1 MWPFPAKDSSRVAD
15 KPRPTSIFGTRLIA
29 AKEYRQPAMQAD
41 SLDIHQRLATARLP
55 ALPQV
60 LLELMALCDRDDV
73 GMAEIGEVV
82 AKDAGVAA
90 RVVGIANSPCY
101 RPGRGLESIG
111 QCLAV
116 LGTTT
121 VRRLALNQSVAELFG
136 RFQKPGNYDPRY
148 FWFRGLTVAVTAR
161 ELAVKLGYRN
171 PDEAYLAGL
180 LHDVGQLA
188 LLAAAPDRYL
198 PIFRNRAG
206 EHERLRQE
214 QAAFG
219 LTHVEAGAWLAER
232 WNLHAIFVDSI
243 RYHHESLER
252 AREAHPLVQIV
263 LLANLFNAPSQAEFN
278 VGEADLAADLAFWH
292 LDIPQ
297 ALALLETAQN
307 EARAIAAELG
317 IEPPPQAA
325 DPLANA
331 PDQGGADAELAD
343 AVSQRLEGMLAEP
356 EGGETEARDDAMLDL
371 LRGATILFGASGS
384 ALFLPAGDTLCWRK
398 VHGGDERGA
407 EIRIDPASAQSRIA
421 LAYRGRIGLAGH
433 APQTDNIAD
442 AQVLRLLGGDRLLCL
457 PLAFEGRALGAL
469 AVALDLATVEHFA
482 RKQALLVAFA
492 REAGKR
498 MGLAARQDEQIA
510 AARREAAQRQ
520 ELHARKLVHE
530 AGNPLG
536 VIRNYLSVLRQ
547 QVANQ
552 DQARADF
559 DLIEEEL
566 RRVGRIL
573 QQMRQPAPDA
583 DAPRAAPATRVN
595 VNALIDE
602 TVRFCRLGKQ
612 ELIGIEVKFSPAT
625 DVPPVTTEPD
635 KLKQIL
641 TNLVF
646 NAAEAQRGKGSISLA
661 TAWWR
666 AGQDRHTLEITVAD
680 DGPGLP
686 GSVVENLYQPLPST
700 KGDGHAGLGLSI
712 VAGLVEELGG
722 SLQCNSGPAGTRF
735 KILLPMSGHAV

>member
-1 MWPFPAKDSSRVAD
+1 
-15 KPRPTSIFGTRLIA
+15 
-29 AKEYRQPAMQAD
+29 MQAD

-90 RVVGIANSPCY
+90 RVIGIANSPCY
-101 RPGRGLESIG
+101 RPGRALESIG

-136 RFQKPGNYDPRY
+136 RFHKPGDHDPRH

-188 LLAAAPDRYL
+188 LLSAVPDRYL
-198 PIFRNRAG
+198 PILRNHGG

-219 LTHVEAGAWLAER
+219 LTHAEAGAWLAER

-243 RYHHESLER
+243 RYHHESMER

-278 VGEADLAADLAFWH
+278 VAEADLAFWH
-292 LDIPQ
+292 MDIPQ

-317 IEPPPQAA
+317 IDPPPRSELPVAA
-325 DPLANA
+325 DQGAEAALA
-331 PDQGGADAELAD
+331 E

-356 EGGETEARDDAMLDL
+356 EAGETEARDDAMLDL
-371 LRGATILFGASGS
+371 LRGATILFGARGS
-384 ALFLPAGDTLCWRK
+384 ALFLPVGDALCWRG
-398 VHGGDERGA
+398 VNGGDERGA

-433 APQTDNIAD
+433 APQTDNLAD
-442 AQVLRLLGGDRLLCL
+442 AQVLRILGGDRLLCL

-482 RKQALLVAFA
+482 RKQALLLAFA

-510 AARREAAQRQ
+510 AARREAAQRH

-612 ELIGIEVKFSPAT
+612 ELIGIDLRFSPAA
-625 DVPPVTTEPD
+625 DMPPVTTEPD

-666 AGQDRHTLEITVAD
+666 AGQDRHTLEISVAD

-686 GSVVENLYQPLPST
+686 GDVLESLYQPLQST

-712 VAGLVEELGG
+712 VAGLVRELGG

-735 KILLPMSGHAV
+735 KILLPMSAHAV